1 MTKYYPPAYYTST
14 RLEGSRPAVS
24 KVTKAARTLRNRY
37 ACLGTGTL
45 GRLLYQWW
53 PNPAYRTWVAARFPG
68 QGVRE
73 IGLTRKTRI
82 LDVGCGAGELL
93 LSLREAGF
101 RHLLGVD
108 AYLADDRIASA
119 GLHGLKR
126 SIHEVTGVWDLVMFH
141 HSFEHLPD
149 PQAAL
154 AAAARLLPPG
164 GRCLIRL
171 PLVSSYAWEHY
182 GVDWVQLDAPR
193 HFFLHSEKS
202 LRRLAA
208 GAGFEITKIVY
219 DSTAFQFVGSELYR
233 RDIPL
238 RSQTPA
244 DVQLR
249 ATAFSRE
256 EIAAFEEHAR
266 ELNAETRGD
275 QAAFY
280 LTKPAPVYSARD
292 ETSCRR

>member
-1 MTKYYPPAYYTST
+1 
-14 RLEGSRPAVS
+14 
-24 KVTKAARTLRNRY
+24 
-37 ACLGTGTL
+37 
-45 GRLLYQWW
+45 
-53 PNPAYRTWVAARFPG
+53 
-68 QGVRE
+68 
-73 IGLTRKTRI
+73 
-82 LDVGCGAGELL
+82 
-93 LSLREAGF
+93 
-101 RHLLGVD
+101 
-108 AYLADDRIASA
+108 
-119 GLHGLKR
+119 
-126 SIHEVTGVWDLVMFH
+126 MFQ

-193 HFFLHSEKS
+193 HFFLHSEES
-202 LRRLAA
+202 IRRLAA
-208 GAGFEITKIVY
+208 GAGLEILKIVY

-238 RSQTPA
+238 RSQTPD

-256 EIAAFEEHAR
+256 EIAAFERHAR

-280 LTKPAPVYSARD
+280 LTKPPPVHSARD
-292 ETSCRR
+292 ETSCGR